1 MLRSYSKDPEQVDVC
16 FHKVHSLILIRWLV
30 GWLVLWFLKPLST
43 NNISVISWRS
53 VSHTGYYSSYF
64 MVEEIQV

>member
-16 FHKVHSLILIRWLV
+16 FHKLHSLILIRWLV
-30 GWLVLWFLKPLST
+30 GWLFGFKVFKAT
-43 NNISVISWRS
+43 FNNISVISWRS